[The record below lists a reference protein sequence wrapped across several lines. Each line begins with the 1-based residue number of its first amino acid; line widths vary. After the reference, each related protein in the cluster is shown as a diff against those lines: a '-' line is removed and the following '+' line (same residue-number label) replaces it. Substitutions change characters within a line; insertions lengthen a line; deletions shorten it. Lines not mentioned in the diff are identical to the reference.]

1 MGFIKQ
7 QMQQDL
13 SEKAEAKVDVKLC
26 ALAELSGQEWLTL
39 PGICIDN
46 QAIPIKDYTVST

>member
-1 MGFIKQ
+1 
-7 QMQQDL
+7 MQQDL
-13 SEKAEAKVDVKLC
+13 SEKVEAKVDVKLC

-46 QAIPIKDYTVST
+46 QAIPIKRLYGFT